1 MAIDSDMYA
10 LGFSRRSTNKLIPVQ
25 KHVKHVNLLWHFNAP
40 NSLINT
46 QASTYFIQLLL
57 HSHIPIIQGAKVY

>member
-1 MAIDSDMYA
+1 MAIDSNMCA
-10 LGFSRRSTNKLIPVQ
+10 LDFSRRSTYKLIPVQ
-25 KHVKHVNLLWHFNAP
+25 KHVKHVNLLSHSNEA

-57 HSHIPIIQGAKVY
+57 HSHTPIRQGAKV